1 MNLSEIE
8 KTGVNLTLAIGLN
21 DLREWQK
28 EAIEN
33 TKRELEEAVISD
45 KTETY
50 LSPKQ
55 VSQMLNVNLTTLW
68 RWNKRGYLV
77 HIELGGLRRYR
88 MSDVKSLMNGRR
100 GK

>member
-33 TKRELEEAVISD
+33 TKRELEEVIASE
-45 KTETY
+45 KVETF
-50 LSPKQ
+50 LTPKM
-55 VSQMLNVNLTTLW
+55 VCEKLNVHLTTLW
-68 RWNKRGYLV
+68 RWKKKGYLLPV
-77 HIELGGLRRYR
+77 EVGGMRRYR
-88 MSDVKSLMNGRR
+88 MSDIKKILG
-100 GK
+100 GL

>member
-1 MNLSEIE
+1 MNLNEIA
-8 KTGVNLTLAIGLN
+8 KTGANLTLAIGLN

-28 EAIEN
+28 ETIET
-33 TKRELEEAVISD
+33 TKRELENVIAFEMA
-45 KTETY
+45 ETY

-68 RWNKRGYLV
+68 RWKKRGYLAP
-77 HIELGGLRRYR
+77 IEVGGLRRYR

>member
-1 MNLSEIE
+1 M
-8 KTGVNLTLAIGLN
+8 TLAVGIN
-21 DLREWQK
+21 DLMEWQK
-28 EAIEN
+28 ETIEK
-33 TKRELEEAVISD
+33 TKRELEEAIISD

-77 HIELGGLRRYR
+77 HIEFGGLRRYR

-100 GK
+100 VK